1 MSLGAA
7 QKASPPPQA
16 KAGDPEARDL
26 GSKGGKE
33 NHVTAEGSRRELDTR
48 ARGGVKGLAK

>member
-7 QKASPPPQA
+7 QQASPPPQA

-26 GSKGGKE
+26 GSKRGKE
-33 NHVTAEGSRRELDTR
+33 NHVTAKSSRRELETR
-48 ARGGVKGLAK
+48 ARDGVKGLAK